1 MNLDKSKKLIAK
13 KAKRGFQGY
22 PVINIAYYGPHD
34 QLATQV
40 VLSFVAEEN
49 ATAQLEK
56 FNTEADARE
65 DATVQSAIVKIIE
78 RSGAKTLNLEPGI
91 QSCAQQ

>member
-22 PVINIAYYGPHD
+22 PLISIAYYGPHD

-40 VLSFVAEEN
+40 VLSFVAEED
-49 ATAQLEK
+49 APAQLEK
-56 FNTEADARE
+56 FSTQTDARE
-65 DATVQSAIVKIIE
+65 DATVQSTIVKIIE
-78 RSGAKTLNLEPGI
+78 RSGAKTLRLEPLV
-91 QSCAQQ
+91 QECS

>member
-22 PVINIAYYGPHD
+22 PLINIAYYGPDD

-40 VLSFVAEEN
+40 VLSFIGEEN
-49 ATAQLEK
+49 APAQLEK
-56 FNTEADARE
+56 FSTEADARE
-65 DATVQSAIVKIIE
+65 DATVQSTIVKIIE
-78 RSGAKTLNLEPGI
+78 RSGAKTLTLEPGI
-91 QSCAQQ
+91 QNCS